1 MGCSPER
8 EYLVKVCRLPSAKI
22 RRSFSERHSD
32 TMPNALAAADP
43 ITPGRYR
50 TAPSQTET
58 GFPPGVPYIIGNEAA
73 ERFSFYGMRAIL
85 VTFMTSALL
94 MDQNIAQGWVH
105 QFVSAVYFTPFLGAF
120 LSDGFLGKYRT
131 ILWLSIVYC
140 FGHFALAI
148 NDSRLGLAIGLGLI
162 SLGAG
167 GIKPCVSAN
176 VGDQFGASNNHLL
189 SKVFGWFYFSINVGS
204 SFSIWLCPILL
215 VDKRFGPHW
224 AFGLPGVL
232 MCVATVVFWLGRN
245 KFVHI
250 PPARSNYLKEFFS
263 VETGRLVGRLAI
275 VFAFVP
281 VFWALWD
288 QSAGAEWTEQ
298 AKSLDLNFFG
308 LKFLAEQVQVV
319 NGIYVL
325 AFIPLFNYVLYPAI
339 SRVFPLTPLRKIGIG
354 LFTTALSFVPIW
366 YLQSRIDAGSHPNV
380 GWQLLAYALLT
391 AGEVMVSITGLE
403 FAYTQAPNKMKS
415 FVMALWLLAVSLG
428 NQFTSLINFL
438 VPWLGRHGMNMAG
451 ASFFRFFTLFMLGT
465 AILFVIVSRFYKG
478 ETYIQHS
485 EGGAPLD
492 APVATINS
500 AAGDV

>member
-1 MGCSPER
+1 MS
-8 EYLVKVCRLPSAKI
+8 
-22 RRSFSERHSD
+22 
-32 TMPNALAAADP
+32 ALALEPTAS
-43 ITPGRYR
+43 GYR

-85 VTFMTSALL
+85 ATFMTTFLF
-94 MDQNIAQGWVH
+94 MDKNVAQGWVH
-105 QFVSAVYFTPFLGAF
+105 EFVFAVYFTPFLGAF

-131 ILWLSIVYC
+131 ILYLSVVYC

-148 NDSRLGLAIGLGLI
+148 NDTRLGLGIGLALI
-162 SLGAG
+162 AFGAG

-204 SFSIWLCPILL
+204 SFSVWLCPILL
-215 VDKRFGPHW
+215 ENKKYGPHW
-224 AFGLPGVL
+224 AFGLPGIL
-232 MCVATVVFWLGRN
+232 MFVATVVFWMGRK

-250 PPARSNYLKEFFS
+250 PPTGSNYLKSFFNA
-263 VETGRLVGRLAI
+263 ETARLVGRLAI

-288 QSAGAEWTEQ
+288 QSSGSEWTVQ
-298 AKSLDLNFFG
+298 ARSLDLT
-308 LKFLAEQVQVV
+308 FLGFTFLPEQVQVV
-319 NGIYVL
+319 NGIFVL
-325 AFIPLFNYVLYPAI
+325 AFIPLFNYGVYPAI

-354 LFTTALSFVPIW
+354 LFLTALSFVPIW
-366 YLQSRIDAGSHPNV
+366 WLQSQIDAGGHPSV
-380 GWQLLAYALLT
+380 GWQLLSYAILT
-391 AGEVMVSITGLE
+391 AAEVMVSITGLE

-415 FVMALWLLAVSLG
+415 FVMALWLLAVALG
-428 NQFTSLINFL
+428 NQFTSIINFL
-438 VPWLGRHGMNMAG
+438 VPWLGRHGMNMEG

-465 AILFVIVSRFYKG
+465 AILFVFVSRHYRG

-485 EGGAPLD
+485 EGGAPIE

>member
-1 MGCSPER
+1 MSTIVAEP
-8 EYLVKVCRLPSAKI
+8 PTTA
-22 RRSFSERHSD
+22 
-32 TMPNALAAADP
+32 
-43 ITPGRYR
+43 YR
-50 TAPSQTET
+50 TAPSPTET

-85 VTFMTSALL
+85 ATFMTTYL
-94 MDQNIAQGWVH
+94 MNKAGVLDVMEKNQAQGWVH

-120 LSDGFLGKYRT
+120 LSDGYLGKYRT
-131 ILWLSIVYC
+131 IFWLSIVYC
-140 FGHFALAI
+140 LGHFALAL
-148 NDSRLGLAIGLGLI
+148 NDTRLGLVIGLGLI

-204 SFSIWLCPILL
+204 SVSIWLCPILL
-215 VDKRFGPHW
+215 EDKRYGPHY

-232 MCVATVVFWLGRN
+232 MFVATVVFWMGRK

-250 PPARSNYLKEFFS
+250 PPTGTQYLREFF
-263 VETGRLVGRLAI
+263 TIDTARLVGRLAI

-288 QSAGAEWTEQ
+288 QSSGSEWSVQ
-298 AKSLDLNFFG
+298 AKSLNLT
-308 LKFLAEQVQVV
+308 FLGFTFRSSDQVQVV
-319 NGIYVL
+319 NGIFVL
-325 AFIPLFNYVLYPAI
+325 AFIPLFNYIVYPAI

-354 LFTTALSFVPIW
+354 LFMTALAFVPIW
-366 YLQSRIDAGSHPNV
+366 WLQARIDAHETPSV
-380 GWQLLAYALLT
+380 GWQLLAYAILT
-391 AGEVMVSITGLE
+391 AAEVMVSITGLE

-438 VPWLGRHGMNMAG
+438 VPWLGKHGMNMEG

-465 AILFVIVSRFYKG
+465 AILFVYVSRHYQG

-485 EGGAPLD
+485 DNGAPVYE
-492 APVATINS
+492 PTATINS